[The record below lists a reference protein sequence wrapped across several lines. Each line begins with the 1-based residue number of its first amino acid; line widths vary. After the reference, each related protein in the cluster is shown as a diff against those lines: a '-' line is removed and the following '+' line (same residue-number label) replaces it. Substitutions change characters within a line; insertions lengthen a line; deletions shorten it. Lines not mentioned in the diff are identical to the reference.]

1 LVALEKIAEDYLED
15 NFMNFI
21 EQILRDLMNEY
32 PKDTFLK
39 NTI

>member
-21 EQILRDLMNEY
+21 EQILGDLMNEY